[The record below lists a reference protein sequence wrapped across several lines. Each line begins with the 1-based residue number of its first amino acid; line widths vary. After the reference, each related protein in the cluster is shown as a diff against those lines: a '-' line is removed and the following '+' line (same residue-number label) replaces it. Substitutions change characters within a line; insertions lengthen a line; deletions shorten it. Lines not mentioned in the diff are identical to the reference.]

1 MFAGWSF
8 HEVWHELGT
17 FVGIVIGVLH
27 IACIPLVLARR
38 REPAVTLAWLLCL
51 LLLPAVGV
59 VLFWVFGRG
68 AVRRSARARR
78 ALLAERQRTE
88 PRPDYAAVELR
99 LRPLVRT
106 SFEAGR
112 AALTVGN
119 RIEILIDAVQT
130 YPAKLE

>member
-38 REPAVTLAWLLCL
+38 REPAVTLAWLLGL

-59 VLFWVFGRG
+59 VLFWIFGRG
-68 AVRRSARARR
+68 AVRRAARP
-78 ALLAERQRTE
+78 RQRLLE
-88 PRPDYAAVELR
+88 GRRISESHPDLGEVSEA
-99 LRPLVRT
+99 LRPLANAAWQ
-106 SFEAGR
+106 AGMS
-112 AALTVGN
+112 
-119 RIEILIDAVQT
+119 AVT
-130 YPAKLE
+130 G